1 MSLLDKL
8 KAGLDQVLGEGQ
20 EFFAK
25 VTSKGQFERI
35 VQTCYLIGMA
45 DGSFDAEEKSALAK
59 FIHKKMPQFSLSDV
73 IDCIKKTDEIVS
85 FDSDMGQ
92 LEIIGNVTKARG
104 EDAEAIVRTAI
115 LIGKSDGDFDDDEKA
130 LVIQLAKGM
139 EVDPSKYGIE

>member
-1 MSLLDKL
+1 
-8 KAGLDQVLGEGQ
+8 
-20 EFFAK
+20 
-25 VTSKGQFERI
+25 
-35 VQTCYLIGMA
+35 MA